1 MVSTGTLSTMALSL
15 TAKVMPVDCVSKP
28 DAPVPLLFRRS

>member
-28 DAPVPLLFRRS
+28 DARALVFRRS